1 MKYLTATFHL
11 HGDNLSSTI
20 SDTAFDL
27 VAGLSGEAGFESF
40 EFEGDVLKGYV
51 QEELLDK
58 DLLSS
63 LLSDFPMAGVT
74 VTYDLEQSVYK
85 DWNEEWEST
94 GFEPIEV
101 SGRCLIHDTKHAVAP
116 IEGMIDVVIDA
127 RMAFGSG
134 THATT
139 QLMVAQLLD
148 DDLQGKRVLDCG
160 CGTGIL
166 SIVASKAGAREVVA
180 YDIDEW
186 SVENTRH
193 NALLNHVDDIEVLS
207 GDRNVLTHISGVFD
221 HVLANINRNIL
232 LSDMGAMRDVLSAGG
247 RLTISGFYES
257 DTPSLME
264 EAHRLGLTLQSKT
277 TLDDWVSLSFIS

>member
-11 HGDNLSSTI
+11 HSDDLSSDM

-27 VAGLSGEAGFESF
+27 VAYLGGEAGFETF
-40 EFEGDVLKGYV
+40 EREGDVLKGYV
-51 QEELLDK
+51 QEELFDK
-58 DLLSS
+58 DLLST
-63 LLSDFPMAGVT
+63 LLSDFPLPGVT
-74 VTYDLEQSVYK
+74 VSDSMEQSEYK
-85 DWNEEWEST
+85 DWNEEWESE

-101 SGRCLIHDTKHAVAP
+101 GGRCIIHDTKHAVEHA
-116 IEGMIDVVIDA
+116 EGMIDVVIDA

-134 THATT
+134 THSTT
-139 QLMVAQLLD
+139 QMMVAQLLN

-166 SIVASKAGAREVVA
+166 SIVASKAGASEVVA

-193 NALLNHVDDIEVLS
+193 NASLNQVTNIVVLC
-207 GDRNVLTHISGVFD
+207 GARNILTHVSGVFD
-221 HVLANINRNIL
+221 HVIANINRNIL
-232 LSDMGAMRDVLSAGG
+232 LQDMGAMREVMSASG

-257 DTPSLME
+257 DTAILME
-264 EAHRLGLTLQSKT
+264 EATRLGLKLQSKMS
-277 TLDDWVSLSFIS
+277 LGDWVSLSFCS